1 MFFVSLASFFSVFCG
16 CLGTCVPCCGL
27 TGSWAHFVVNWVY
40 LVVAILGCVWRWSW
54 SGLNCAGDVVLAH
67 KELFYDIVKS
77 WGPDVKDV
85 DLNASDIVP
94 PSAKW

>member
-54 SGLNCAGDVVLAH
+54 SGLNCAGDVILAE
-67 KELFYDIVKS
+67 KMMF
-77 WGPDVKDV
+77 
-85 DLNASDIVP
+85 
-94 PSAKW
+94 